1 MPMNIS
7 GANYLRGSGIDPYSV
22 KISNELNDDYLY
34 SELVEHLVDR
44 IQSNMPRNI
53 DEDEFSSMVESLS
66 ELDDMNYDEAEDYV
80 NDYIAKYK
88 NFSSADAAKLLSG
101 ENPFPDGATQ
111 PEFTEE
117 YVEEDYDPNSMN
129 EQILSGIFGNM
140 PREIEEGEHES
151 LLEALENVNGNLSGE
166 DAEDLI
172 NGYTTI
178 YGELPDDNSYGPDPD
193 ELFQAILAY
202 KKNNPNYRFVGGDGD
217 YEMFHP
223 KGLQIE
229 DPDEYLDMLEY

>member
-1 MPMNIS
+1 MPKNI
-7 GANYLRGSGIDPYSV
+7 NPLDNLTPKDLELLKKGI
-22 KISNELNDDYLY
+22 
-34 SELVEHLVDR
+34 
-44 IQSNMPRNI
+44 
-53 DEDEFSSMVESLS
+53 
-66 ELDDMNYDEAEDYV
+66 
-80 NDYIAKYK
+80 
-88 NFSSADAAKLLSG
+88 
-101 ENPFPDGATQ
+101 NPFLDGATQ
-111 PEFTEE
+111 PEYTEE
-117 YVEEDYDPNSMN
+117 FVEEDYDPNSMN

-140 PREIEEGEHES
+140 PREIEEGEHED
-151 LLEALENVNGNLSGE
+151 LLAALEKVNSNLSGE

-178 YGELPDDNSYGPDPD
+178 YGELPDDNSYSPDPN